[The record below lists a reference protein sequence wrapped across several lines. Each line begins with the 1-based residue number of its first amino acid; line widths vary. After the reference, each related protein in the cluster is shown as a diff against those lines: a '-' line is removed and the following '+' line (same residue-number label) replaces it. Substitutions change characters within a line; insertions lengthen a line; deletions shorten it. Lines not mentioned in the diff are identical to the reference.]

1 MDENERIALQERED
15 ERLAREMMEKEEQ
28 TAAAEVRRCTVLA
41 KNFMIVL
48 WLIEYRIDPFPLALY
63 DVMGET

>member
-28 TAAAEVRRCTVLA
+28 ATAKEVSSY
-41 KNFMIVL
+41 K
-48 WLIEYRIDPFPLALY
+48 
-63 DVMGET
+63 

>member
-28 TAAAEVRRCTVLA
+28 TAAAEVGRCTVQ
-41 KNFMIVL
+41 KMS
-48 WLIEYRIDPFPLALY
+48 
-63 DVMGET
+63 G